1 MKVTA
6 IVNMHREGRLVNSAL
21 RSLQR
26 NLTTLA
32 DHAVPFEAILI
43 LDSPDDSTRE
53 VAHEFCPTGG
63 RVMEVALRDLGG
75 ARNMAIDAAAGEFI
89 AFLDADDIWG
99 DEWLLRALQAAERE
113 EQPTVW
119 HPEASLYFG
128 NEEPYWFLHR
138 DDDILGWDWQTLALR
153 NHWTALCFTSRAL
166 LRELPYKPVQVDR
179 GQGYEDWS
187 FNMDVVAAS
196 HRHRVVPGT
205 LHLIRKRPY
214 SLVRVSAERNILVS
228 PSDLFILRVGAGA
241 AVHLENASGAEEFL
255 SEVEGK
261 GWRNPPEPACD
272 AWDDPSSTSK

>member
-26 NLTTLA
+26 NLTALA
-32 DHAVPFEAILI
+32 NHGVPFEAILI
-43 LDSPDDSTRE
+43 LDSPDDATRE
-53 VAHEFCPTGG
+53 VAHEFCPSGG

-75 ARNMAIDAAAGEFI
+75 ARNMAIEAANGEFI

-99 DEWLLRALQAAERE
+99 DEWVLRALQAAERE
-113 EQPTVW
+113 GQPTVW

-128 NEEPYWFLHR
+128 ADKPYWFIHR
-138 DDDILGWDWQTLALR
+138 DDDILGWDWETLALR
-153 NHWTALCFTSRAL
+153 NHWTALCFAPRAL

-187 FNMDVVAAS
+187 FNMDAVAAS

-205 LHLIRKRPY
+205 LHLIRMRPN
-214 SLVRVSAERNILVS
+214 SLVRVSARRNILVS
-228 PSDLFILRVGAGA
+228 PSDLFIRRVGAA
-241 AVHLENASGAEEFL
+241 AEIHLDSAQGAEEFQ
-255 SEVEGK
+255 SKVVGED
-261 GWRNPPEPACD
+261 WRSPPQPAHD
-272 AWDDPSSTSK
+272 AGD